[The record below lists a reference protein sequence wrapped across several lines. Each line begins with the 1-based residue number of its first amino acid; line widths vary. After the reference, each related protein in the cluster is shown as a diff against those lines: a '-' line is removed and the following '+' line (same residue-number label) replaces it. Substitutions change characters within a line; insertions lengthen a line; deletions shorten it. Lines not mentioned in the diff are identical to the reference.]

1 MNTPIDIDV
10 LKNDSDPDGSINRG
24 SLTIVSGPDVGTAVI
39 QATGFIRFTPPKDF
53 VGTANLQYVVLD
65 DSGQSSNIAN
75 VTIQVTNSI
84 HQNPVNRLDVNAD
97 GFVSPIDVLI
107 VVNDL
112 NFNGPRV
119 LPLDLP
125 VPPYLDVNGDKS
137 VSPLDVL
144 ELINFINA
152 RGNSGSGEGEGEA
165 SMASLGYTQD
175 HVMMVSIADALR
187 ISTEFERT
195 TQLAKRFDTAVTEL
209 SDSPVYGP
217 ALSST
222 SENQSWTEDNLESLL
237 TGWMTTKSK
246 RSSNVLDSVFADE
259 DWM

>member
-1 MNTPIDIDV
+1 
-10 LKNDSDPDGSINRG
+10 
-24 SLTIVSGPDVGTAVI
+24 LTIVSGPDVGTAVI
-39 QATGFIRFTPPKDF
+39 QASGFIRYTPPRDF

-84 HQNPVNRLDVNAD
+84 HQNPVNKLDVNAD

-119 LPLDLP
+119 LPLDQP
-125 VPPYLDVNGDKS
+125 VPPYLDVNGDKL
-137 VSPLDVL
+137 VDPLDVL
-144 ELINFINA
+144 ELINFINT
-152 RGNSGSGEGEGEA
+152 RGNSGAGEGEA

-195 TQLAKRFDTAVTEL
+195 TQLARRFDTAVKDII
-209 SDSPVYGP
+209 DSPVYGP
-217 ALSST
+217 APLSS
-222 SENQSWTEDNLESLL
+222 SDNQDGMEENLESLL

>member
-1 MNTPIDIDV
+1 M
-10 LKNDSDPDGSINRG
+10 
-24 SLTIVSGPDVGTAVI
+24 
-39 QATGFIRFTPPKDF
+39 
-53 VGTANLQYVVLD
+53 
-65 DSGQSSNIAN
+65 
-75 VTIQVTNSI
+75 
-84 HQNPVNRLDVNAD
+84 
-97 GFVSPIDVLI
+97 
-107 VVNDL
+107 
-112 NFNGPRV
+112 
-119 LPLDLP
+119 
-125 VPPYLDVNGDKS
+125 NGDKS

-165 SMASLGYTQD
+165 SIASLGYTQD

-195 TQLAKRFDTAVTEL
+195 KQSAKRFDTAVTEL

-222 SENQSWTEDNLESLL
+222 SENQSGTEENLESLL
-237 TGWMTTKSK
+237 TGWITTKSK